1 MKRTIGEQRKKKKQQ
16 NTDSARE
23 NKGVRE
29 TSHLLK

>member
-1 MKRTIGEQRKKKKQQ
+1 MKRTIGEQRKKKQE